1 MKPLLSGALAG
12 ALSLAAALQAAQ
24 AASPKVTAV
33 TLSSAGL
40 AEIHQEAEVSGGD
53 GVELSV
59 PLDQVDD
66 ILKSLVVRDP
76 GGPVVSV
83 GLPGRE
89 PLAEAFRYLPF
100 NESEL
105 ANLPALLKVLQGR
118 RVTVEGRGQ
127 KADGQKVSGRIVG
140 VRREEAGD
148 GAARHHLSLLYD
160 DGAVG
165 TFVLE
170 AIDAIVFDD
179 PEVKEMLSAALTAT
193 QEARAADARS
203 VAISLAGSGERSVAL
218 SYVVAAPVWKAAYR
232 LVLPEGDGEARLQGW
247 AVVENMT
254 GHDWEGVKL
263 SLTSGRPVAL
273 RQALYES
280 YRLQRPEIPVTAFGQ
295 VLPRPDRGGMDAD
308 LSRVRFGSGGSGTGS
323 RPIPGPAAGSQE
335 QLLLR
340 YYAEDSASSG
350 LYAAQDMSSGS
361 QTVAADESMT
371 SVRFDFPQP
380 MDVPAGHSLTV
391 PFIDSGFNAERVSVY
406 QPDVDETHPIAAV
419 RIRNAGEASLPPGIL
434 TFYDGAEGYAGD
446 AQFLG
451 AGPDE
456 SRLLMFA
463 VDRKVR
469 VLQDSRAEQ
478 RLRRVS
484 VVDGVLRAES
494 VFRSVKDYV
503 VSGASDG
510 DRSVV
515 IEHLRLNGWTATVT
529 GGEREDTPS
538 HIRVSVAV
546 PAGGT
551 ASVTVVDE
559 RPDLKHYALVNLDRN
574 ALMELVGVIDG
585 VDDRIAATLKELTV
599 LRASAAAAER
609 RREAAT
615 QELTAI
621 TSDQSRV
628 RSNLSSVPPQ
638 SELARR
644 YLALLTEQEDQVE
657 AAKQAQAAATAAQES
672 IEAQIREA
680 VHKLSES

>member
-1 MKPLLSGALAG
+1 
-12 ALSLAAALQAAQ
+12 
-24 AASPKVTAV
+24 VTEV

-40 AEIHQEAEVSGGD
+40 AEIRQEAAVSGSE

-76 GGPVVSV
+76 NGPVVSI

-89 PLAEAFRYLPF
+89 PLSEAFRYLPF
-100 NESEL
+100 GEAEL
-105 ANLPALLKVLQGR
+105 ADLPSLLKVLQGR

-127 KADGQKVSGRIVG
+127 KASGRIVG
-140 VRREEAGD
+140 VRREDAGE
-148 GAARHHLSLLYD
+148 GETRHRLSLLYD
-160 DGAVG
+160 DGALG
-165 TFVLE
+165 NFVLE

-193 QEARAADARS
+193 QEARAADSRS
-203 VAISLAGSGERSVAL
+203 VAISLAGSGERRVAL

-273 RQALYES
+273 RQALYET

-295 VLPRPDRGGMDAD
+295 VLPRPDRGAMRTVAEVHQDR
-308 LSRVRFGSGGSGTGS
+308 SRSGS
-323 RPIPGPAAGSQE
+323 PIPGPAAGSQE

-340 YYAEDSASSG
+340 YYSEDSASMG
-350 LYAAQDMSSGS
+350 LYAAQDISSGS

-391 PFIDSGFNAERVSVY
+391 PFLDGAFNAERVSVY

-451 AGPDE
+451 AGSEE
-456 SRLLMFA
+456 SRLLLFA

-469 VLQDSRAEQ
+469 VLQDGRAEQ

-484 VVDGVLRAES
+484 VVDGLLRAES
-494 VFRSVKDYV
+494 VYRSVKDYT
-503 VSGASDG
+503 VSGAADG
-510 DRSVV
+510 ARAVV
-515 IEHLRLNGWTATVT
+515 IEHPRLNGWTATVT
-529 GGEREDTPS
+529 GGEREDTPT

-551 ASVTVVDE
+551 ATVTVVDE
-559 RPDLKHYALVNLDRN
+559 RPEQKLYALVSMDSD
-574 ALMELVGVIDG
+574 ALVELSGMIEG
-585 VDDRIAATLKELTV
+585 VDGRLASVLDELTV
-599 LRASAAAAER
+599 LRRRAAEAAR
-609 RREAAT
+609 SGEAAT
-615 QELTAI
+615 RELTAI
-621 TSDQSRV
+621 ASDQSRV
-628 RSNLSSVPPQ
+628 RSNLSSVPPE

-644 YLALLTEQEDQVE
+644 YLALLTEQEDLVE
-657 AAKQAQAAATAAQES
+657 AAKATQAAAAAEKES
-672 IEAQIREA
+672 AEAQIREA
-680 VHKLSES
+680 VRKLSES

>member
-1 MKPLLSGALAG
+1 MKPLLSCALAC
-12 ALSLAAALQAAQ
+12 ALSLAVALQGAE

-40 AEIHQEAEVSGGD
+40 AEIHQEAAVSGSE

-76 GGPVVSV
+76 GGPVVSI

-89 PLAEAFRYLPF
+89 PLSEAFRYLPF
-100 NESEL
+100 GEAEL
-105 ANLPALLKVLQGR
+105 ADLPSLLKVLQGR

-127 KADGQKVSGRIVG
+127 KASGRIVG
-140 VRREEAGD
+140 VRREDAGE
-148 GAARHHLSLLYD
+148 GETRHRLSLLYD
-160 DGAVG
+160 DGALG
-165 TFVLE
+165 NFVLE

-193 QEARAADARS
+193 QEARAADSRS
-203 VAISLAGSGERSVAL
+203 VAISLAGSGERRVAL

-273 RQALYES
+273 RQALYET

-295 VLPRPDRGGMDAD
+295 VLPRPDRGAMRTVAEVHQDR
-308 LSRVRFGSGGSGTGS
+308 SRSGS
-323 RPIPGPAAGSQE
+323 PIPGPAAGSQE

-340 YYAEDSASSG
+340 YYSEDSASMG

-391 PFIDSGFNAERVSVY
+391 PFIDGAFNAERVSVY

-451 AGPDE
+451 AGSEE
-456 SRLLMFA
+456 SRLLLFA

-469 VLQDSRAEQ
+469 VLQDGRAEQ

-494 VFRSVKDYV
+494 VYRSVKDYT
-503 VSGASDG
+503 VSGAADG
-510 DRSVV
+510 ARAVV
-515 IEHLRLNGWTATVT
+515 IEHPRLNGWTAAVT
-529 GGEREDTPS
+529 GGEREDTPT

-551 ASVTVVDE
+551 ATVTVVDE
-559 RPDLKHYALVNLDRN
+559 RPEQKLYALVSMDSD
-574 ALMELVGVIDG
+574 ALVELSGMIEG
-585 VDDRIAATLKELTV
+585 VDGRLAAALDDLTA
-599 LRASAAAAER
+599 LRARAAEAQR
-609 RREAAT
+609 TGEAAT
-615 QELTAI
+615 RELTAI
-621 TSDQSRV
+621 SSDQARV
-628 RSNLSSVPPQ
+628 RSNLSSVPPE

-644 YLALLTEQEDQVE
+644 YLALLSEQEDQVE
-657 AAKQAQAAATAAQES
+657 AAKQAQAAAAAEQEAA
-672 IEAQIREA
+672 EAQIRAA
-680 VHKLSES
+680 VRKLSES

>member
-1 MKPLLSGALAG
+1 
-12 ALSLAAALQAAQ
+12 
-24 AASPKVTAV
+24 
-33 TLSSAGL
+33 
-40 AEIHQEAEVSGGD
+40 
-53 GVELSV
+53 
-59 PLDQVDD
+59 VDD

-76 GGPVVSV
+76 NGPVVSI

-89 PLAEAFRYLPF
+89 PLSEAFRYLPF
-100 NESEL
+100 GEAEL
-105 ANLPALLKVLQGR
+105 ADLPSLLKVLQGR

-127 KADGQKVSGRIVG
+127 KASGRIVG
-140 VRREEAGD
+140 VRREDAGE
-148 GAARHHLSLLYD
+148 GQTRHRLSLLYD
-160 DGAVG
+160 DGALG

-193 QEARAADARS
+193 QEARAADSRS

-295 VLPRPDRGGMDAD
+295 VLPRPDRGAMDAEMARLRD
-308 LSRVRFGSGGSGTGS
+308 GGAAFLRAPMMGMQEQLSVESYASAGSGTASQSLADISGGSQ
-323 RPIPGPAAGSQE
+323 A
-335 QLLLR
+335 
-340 YYAEDSASSG
+340 
-350 LYAAQDMSSGS
+350 
-361 QTVAADESMT
+361 VATDESMT

-391 PFIDSGFNAERVSVY
+391 PFLDGAFNAERVSVY

-451 AGPDE
+451 AGPGE
-456 SRLLMFA
+456 NRLLLFA

-469 VLQDSRAEQ
+469 VLQDGRAEQ

-484 VVDGVLRAES
+484 VVDGLLRAES
-494 VFRSVKDYV
+494 VYRSVKDYT
-503 VSGASDG
+503 VSGAADG
-510 DRSVV
+510 ARAVV
-515 IEHLRLNGWTATVT
+515 IEHPRLNGWTATVT
-529 GGEREDTPS
+529 GGEREDTPT

-551 ASVTVVDE
+551 ATVTVVDE
-559 RPDLKHYALVNLDRN
+559 RPEQKLYALVSMDSD
-574 ALMELVGVIDG
+574 ALVELSGMIEG
-585 VDDRIAATLKELTV
+585 VDGRLASVLDELTV
-599 LRASAAAAER
+599 LRRRAAEAAR
-609 RREAAT
+609 SGEAAT
-615 QELTAI
+615 RELTAI
-621 TSDQSRV
+621 ASDQSRV
-628 RSNLSSVPPQ
+628 RSNLSSVPPE

-644 YLALLTEQEDQVE
+644 YLALLTEQEDLVE
-657 AAKQAQAAATAAQES
+657 AAKATQAAAAAEKES
-672 IEAQIREA
+672 AEAQIREA
-680 VHKLSES
+680 VRKLSES